1 MTVKLGFL
9 ISGRGSNL
17 RAVYDNIQRGAL
29 DASIEV
35 VISNHP
41 DVPGIQWAQEAGL
54 RTSVMTRADLPER
67 SRRHQAMLAVLES
80 AEVELL
86 VLAGFNEI
94 VDRALVAAYSGRIL
108 NIHPSLLPAFGGTMH
123 AVREAWEYG
132 VKITG
137 CTVHFVTMDVDGG
150 PIVLQRA
157 IEVRDVDTAETLAE
171 RVLVEEHLA
180 LSEAIG
186 LAASGRLKLVG
197 RRVVSV

>member
-1 MTVKLGFL
+1 VTVKLGFL

-17 RAVYDNIQRGAL
+17 RAVYDNIARGAL

-54 RTSVMTRADLPER
+54 RTSVITRADLPER
-67 SRRHQAMLAVLES
+67 AKRHQAMLAVLES

-94 VDRALVAAYSGRIL
+94 VDRSLVAAYSGRIL

-123 AVREAWEYG
+123 AVRDAWEYG

-157 IEVRDVDTAETLAE
+157 VEVRDVDTAESLAE
-171 RVLVEEHLA
+171 RVLVEEHIA
-180 LSEAIG
+180 LSGAIG
-186 LAASGRLKLVG
+186 LVASGRLKLVG